1 MVVLEGRA
9 GAPKGSEAGLE
20 KMQDL
25 RGQAVSLSEG
35 KKESRVSSSG
45 YCRRRAFN
53 HQKTPARV
61 LNSSRVQELLHPN
74 SRRGQALK
82 RPQSVK
88 VKVKDISNSRFCA
101 KLTELQHINIIQR
114 LLRLNGGT
122 SRI

>member
-1 MVVLEGRA
+1 MVALEGRA
-9 GAPKGSEAGLE
+9 GVPKGSEAGLE
-20 KMQDL
+20 KTQDL

-45 YCRRRAFN
+45 YCRRRAFH

-61 LNSSRVQELLHPN
+61 LNSSRVQELLHPK

-82 RPQSVK
+82 RPQRVK
-88 VKVKDISNSRFCA
+88 VNDISNSRCA
-101 KLTELQHINIIQR
+101 KLTEPQLINIIQR

-122 SRI
+122 SGI